1 MVVGKPQPVE
11 EKMDQKDKF
20 FIEGTR
26 FWGYDRSYTS
36 RSYCCH
42 PGAGYFENDQP
53 IVPFDKWAIFSE
65 WRDEDDRSLWLQD
78 AETEAQFFEDPDHWH
93 FLDGFHVDGNPN
105 NKKIK
110 NTYKVD
116 LILQQL

>member
-11 EKMDQKDKF
+11 EKIDMKDKF
-20 FIEGTR
+20 FVEGTR

-65 WRDEDDRSLWLQD
+65 WRDEDSRSLWLQVNKNLNSKLPN
-78 AETEAQFFEDPDHWH
+78 QNPSFPVYRISLFF
-93 FLDGFHVDGNPN
+93 
-105 NKKIK
+105 
-110 NTYKVD
+110 
-116 LILQQL
+116 